1 MKSRLGELAGVF
13 HPDAISLSARQVA
26 AYSGDVRQALLICSR
41 AAERRR
47 TLLVADLDARVRTA
61 ALKTSAT
68 VHRSS
73 SSSSNFS
80 TGGGAPG
87 VISPLVAIEDVVGA
101 RAELNDSAHM
111 RALRSCTFGEA
122 LLLVAL
128 GAELRVSG
136 REEVKFQAVVDKVGM
151 LLLLLLSVGVGVVFI
166 LTSFVDINSSSILE
180 ACVLT
185 LSDTCRC
192 ANFACLRR
200 NW

>member
-61 ALKTSAT
+61 ALKTSAN
-68 VHRSS
+68 VHGSCS
-73 SSSSNFS
+73 
-80 TGGGAPG
+80 APG
-87 VISPLVAIEDVVGA
+87 VISQPRVAMEDVAGA

-136 REEVKFQAVVDKVGM
+136 REEVKFQAVVDKVGII
-151 LLLLLLSVGVGVVFI
+151 LQLFVGVGVSI
-166 LTSFVDINSSSILE
+166 LASFVDMFSSSI
-180 ACVLT
+180 
-185 LSDTCRC
+185 SGIS
-192 ANFACLRR
+192 
-200 NW
+200 

>member
-1 MKSRLGELAGVF
+1 METIVKSRLGELAGVF

-68 VHRSS
+68 AHGSSS
-73 SSSSNFS
+73 SSSSNS
-80 TGGGAPG
+80 SSHSGAGGSAPG
-87 VISPLVAIEDVVGA
+87 VISPRVAIEDVVGA

-128 GAELRVSG
+128 GAELRASG
-136 REEVKFQAVVDKVGM
+136 REEAKFQVIVDKVEM
-151 LLLLLLSVGVGVVFI
+151 ILRLFVRIGVVLI
-166 LTSFVDINSSSILE
+166 LTSSVDVYSSSI
-180 ACVLT
+180 
-185 LSDTCRC
+185 SDISQRS
-192 ANFACLRR
+192 
-200 NW
+200 

>member
-1 MKSRLGELAGVF
+1 VETIVKSRLGELAGVF

-68 VHRSS
+68 AHGSSSS
-73 SSSSNFS
+73 SSSSNS
-80 TGGGAPG
+80 SSHSGAGGSAPG
-87 VISPLVAIEDVVGA
+87 VISPRVAIEDVVGA

-128 GAELRVSG
+128 GAELRASG
-136 REEVKFQAVVDKVGM
+136 REEAKFQVIVDKVEM
-151 LLLLLLSVGVGVVFI
+151 ILRLFVRIGVVLI
-166 LTSFVDINSSSILE
+166 LTSSVDVYSSSI
-180 ACVLT
+180 
-185 LSDTCRC
+185 SDISQRS
-192 ANFACLRR
+192 
-200 NW
+200 